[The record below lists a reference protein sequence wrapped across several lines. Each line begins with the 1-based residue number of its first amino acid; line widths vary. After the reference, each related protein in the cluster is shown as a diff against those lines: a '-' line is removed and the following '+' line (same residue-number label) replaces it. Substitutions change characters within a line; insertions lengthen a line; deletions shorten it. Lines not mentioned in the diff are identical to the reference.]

1 MISKSIR
8 ETKDFAKN
16 LINNLK
22 DPTVLALE
30 GELGTGKTTF
40 VQGIAEQLGIE
51 KRVLSPTFVF
61 LRSYGLKNTKFK
73 KFHHFDLY
81 RCRSLEDVKSIGFEE
96 VLGDED
102 SLVVIEWPEVAR
114 TLLPTNTRWIKISKI
129 GENEREIE
137 VS

>member
-1 MISKSIR
+1 MLSKSDS
-8 ETKDFAKN
+8 ETKEYARN
-16 LINNLK
+16 LVRDLK
-22 DPTVLALE
+22 GPTVLALD
-30 GELGTGKTTF
+30 GELGAGKTTF
-40 VQGIAEQLGIE
+40 VQGLAEELGIE

-61 LRSYGLKNTKFK
+61 LRSYNLENPKFK

-81 RCRSLEDVKSIGFEE
+81 RCRSLADVKSIGFEE
-96 VLGDED
+96 VLGEEG

-114 TLLPTNTRWIKISKI
+114 VLLPKNTRWIKIRKV

>member
-1 MISKSIR
+1 MISKSDK
-8 ETKDFAKN
+8 ETKEFAKD

-22 DPTVLALE
+22 GPTVLALE
-30 GELGTGKTTF
+30 GELGAGKTTF
-40 VQGIAEQLGIE
+40 VQGLAAELGVE

-61 LRSYGLKNTKFK
+61 LRSYGLKNSSFK

-81 RCRSLEDVKSIGFEE
+81 RCTSIEDVKSIGFEE
-96 VLGDED
+96 VLQEEN

-114 TLLPTNTRWIKISKI
+114 TLLTENILWVRFKKL

>member
-1 MISKSIR
+1 MISKSTR

-22 DPTVLALE
+22 GPTVLALE

>member
-1 MISKSIR
+1 MLSKSDT
-8 ETKDFAKN
+8 ETKEFARN
-16 LINNLK
+16 FVSNLK
-22 DPTVLALE
+22 GPTVLALE
-30 GELGTGKTTF
+30 GELGAGKTTF
-40 VQGIAEQLGIE
+40 VQGIAQELGVE

-61 LRSYGLKNTKFK
+61 LRSYSLKNTKFK

-81 RCRSLEDVKSIGFEE
+81 RCVSLEDVKSIGFAE

-102 SLVVIEWPEVAR
+102 SLVVIEWPEVAQ
-114 TLLPTNTRWIKISKI
+114 TLLPKNTVWVRFKKL

>member
-1 MISKSIR
+1 MISKSTR

-22 DPTVLALE
+22 GPTVLALE
-30 GELGTGKTTF
+30 GELGAGKTTF